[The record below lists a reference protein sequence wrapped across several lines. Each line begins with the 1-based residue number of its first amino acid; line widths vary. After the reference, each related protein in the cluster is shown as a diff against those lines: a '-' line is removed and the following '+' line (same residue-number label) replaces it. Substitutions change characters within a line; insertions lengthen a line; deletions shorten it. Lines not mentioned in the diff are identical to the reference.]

1 MHIEQLNLNRLSSAL
16 HFSAGPKI
24 KFCKK
29 NKTVSINDVQM
40 RGHTFILNREQNI
53 KIIWDLSKF
62 FNSLL
67 IISVILFPT

>member
-1 MHIEQLNLNRLSSAL
+1 MHIEQLNLNRSN
-16 HFSAGPKI
+16 FV
-24 KFCKK
+24 KK

-67 IISVILFPT
+67 IISVILFST